1 MEDIEKR
8 KQLKIIVIFANIE
21 MPLPM
26 LKIKQLLLI
35 GLIIFSNVVLA
46 QSHLIVQ
53 GTTPDLYINHTVSA
67 KETWFSIGRLYNIS
81 PNELAPFNQVELE
94 KPLSIGQQV
103 KIPLK
108 EINFS
113 QDGRKASDEVF
124 VPVYHIIQEKEWLY
138 RISVNH
144 NKVPVETL
152 EKWNNITKDD
162 AKAGTALIVGFLK
175 VKPTSALAQTTA
187 VKTPPVVSTPVN
199 TQPEKKLEANKI
211 PPTTAKTDEVKQPP
225 AVQTK
230 KAETPPANEVKTVA
244 DTKSANGFSGGYFK
258 SQFEQSGKESYGISG
273 VFKSTSGWNDGKYYA
288 LMNGVPVGT
297 IIKVNFPS
305 TNKAIYAKV
314 LGQLPDMRE
323 SSGLTIRI
331 SDAAAAELGA
341 GNNKF
346 TVDVRY

>member
-1 MEDIEKR
+1 
-8 KQLKIIVIFANIE
+8 
-21 MPLPM
+21 M
-26 LKIKQLLLI
+26 LKIKQLLFI

-46 QSHLIVQ
+46 QTHLIVQ
-53 GTTPDLYINHTVSA
+53 GSSPDLYLNHTVAA
-67 KETWFSIGRLYNIS
+67 KETWYSIGRLYNIS

-108 EINFS
+108 ETNFS

-124 VPVYHIIQEKEWLY
+124 VPVYHIIQEKEWFY
-138 RISVNH
+138 RISMNH
-144 NKVPVETL
+144 NKVPVESL
-152 EKWNNITKDD
+152 EKWNNITNDN
-162 AKAGTALIVGFLK
+162 AKPGTALIVGFLK
-175 VKPTSALAQTTA
+175 VRSASALSQSAS
-187 VKTPPVVSTPVN
+187 VKEPQVVSVPSKE
-199 TQPEKKLEANKI
+199 QPEKKQEENKI
-211 PPTTAKTDEVKQPP
+211 PPAIVKSEEIKQAPV
-225 AVQTK
+225 VQTK
-230 KAETPPANEVKTVA
+230 KAETTPANEVKTVA
-244 DTKSANGFSGGYFK
+244 ETKAVAYFNGGYFK
-258 SQFEQSGKESYGISG
+258 SQFEQSGKEAYGVSG

-297 IIKVNFPS
+297 IVKVIFPS
-305 TNKAIYAKV
+305 TNKSIFAKV

>member
-1 MEDIEKR
+1 
-8 KQLKIIVIFANIE
+8 
-21 MPLPM
+21 M
-26 LKIKQLLLI
+26 LKINQLLLI
-35 GLIIFSNVVLA
+35 GLIIFSNVGLA

-53 GTTPDLYINHTVSA
+53 GTTPDLYINHSVA
-67 KETWFSIGRLYNIS
+67 ARETWYSIGRLYNIS

-108 EINFS
+108 TINFS
-113 QDGRKASDEVF
+113 QDGIKASDEVF

-175 VKPTSALAQTTA
+175 VKSTSALAQSA
-187 VKTPPVVSTPVN
+187 GLRELPVASVKAK
-199 TQPEKKLEANKI
+199 QPEVKQENNKI
-211 PPTTAKTDEVKQPP
+211 PPPVTKTEEVRQLPE
-225 AVQTK
+225 AQTK
-230 KAETPPANEVKTVA
+230 KADVPPVNEVKTVA
-244 DTKSANGFSGGYFK
+244 DTKARATFNGGFFK
-258 SQFEQSGKESYGISG
+258 SQFEQTGKESYGISG
-273 VFKSTSGWNDGKYYA
+273 IFKSTSGWNDGKYYA

-297 IIKVNFPS
+297 IVKVNFPS